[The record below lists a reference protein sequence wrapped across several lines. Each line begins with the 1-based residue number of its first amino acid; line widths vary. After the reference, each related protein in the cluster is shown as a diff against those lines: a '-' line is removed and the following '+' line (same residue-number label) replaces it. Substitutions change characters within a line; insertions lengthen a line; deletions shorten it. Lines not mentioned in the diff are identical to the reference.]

1 LLITFYLN
9 HQKNDELM
17 IKRDIMSDFEHR
29 PGVKE
34 ATLVVRN
41 LRLTGVDN
49 GVVA

>member
-1 LLITFYLN
+1 
-9 HQKNDELM
+9 M
-17 IKRDIMSDFEHR
+17 IKRDIMCDFEHR

>member
-1 LLITFYLN
+1 
-9 HQKNDELM
+9 M
-17 IKRDIMSDFEHR
+17 CDFEHR